1 MLKFITLVLPVLA
14 VISMVPAMILR
25 GEGLAS
31 VLSQQAR
38 DTLGLK
44 SKSGDDWT
52 VVYIL
57 LCMGI
62 LLYMFFVWLDIQ
74 SKRRYF
80 ERVRHDEEFN
90 KRMRLADI
98 RLERKRREF
107 EKGLI
112 DYFEKLLRESM
123 RTSARLK
130 VKSAKDMSELKYLF
144 RDLALKYHPDKSRNE
159 GERKLYEFL
168 MKKINIAYAS
178 GDLYELKQIDR
189 LYEEHKSEFF

>member
-1 MLKFITLVLPVLA
+1 
-14 VISMVPAMILR
+14 
-25 GEGLAS
+25 
-31 VLSQQAR
+31 
-38 DTLGLK
+38 LK